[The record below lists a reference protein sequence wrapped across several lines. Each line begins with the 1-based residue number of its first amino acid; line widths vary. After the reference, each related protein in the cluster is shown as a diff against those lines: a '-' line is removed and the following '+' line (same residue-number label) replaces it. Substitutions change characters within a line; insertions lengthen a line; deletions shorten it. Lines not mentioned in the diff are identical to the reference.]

1 MTATARHPPAAAVP
15 SAVDAADAVFVEIAE
30 LAAQLCGAAHAVIT
44 LHAGAGEHRS
54 IAAAGGLELAHLKA
68 DTRFCCEV
76 LHAGAPLE
84 VSDAHYDLR
93 FHDDPLVAGGPR
105 IRFYSGVPLLT
116 ERGAVIGTLSVLDRQ
131 SKVLTRVQRAALWKL
146 ADVVVRLLNDIAAR
160 EAAEAD
166 LSWQATHDT
175 LTELA
180 NRRQFEKALAAQIE
194 SARRDGRQ
202 HAVVYIDLDQFKV
215 VNDTCGHIAGD
226 ALLRQLATV
235 LSARMRRADTL
246 ARLGGD
252 EFGVLLEGCDM
263 LHAQRL
269 AAQLLGAIRGFRFAW
284 EGRVFT
290 LGASIGVAAITADSR
305 DLESV
310 LSAADTAC
318 YLAKDKG
325 RNQIQAYSADDEE
338 VSSRRG
344 EMGWVSR
351 ITEAVEESR
360 FFLHCQRV
368 APLNAIA
375 SGEAEYLEL
384 LLRMRDEH
392 GRVVPPSAFI
402 PAAERYHLM
411 GRIDRWVVGRALGCL
426 ARLQA
431 RPGGSPP
438 PRFGINL
445 SGMSL
450 GDPGFG
456 DFVQERFE
464 ATGAPPHAV
473 CFEITETAAISDLA
487 RAASFIR
494 RFRSLGCRFALDDF
508 GSGLSSFEYLKAL
521 PVDYLKIDGAFVRG
535 VAHDRI
541 DHAVV
546 DAIRRLAEAANART
560 IAECVETPTILE
572 RVLELGID
580 FAQGHVIHVPEPYP
594 ALAERMRYPAP
605 GPCPAV
611 SAAA

>member
-1 MTATARHPPAAAVP
+1 MTATARNRMPAAIPA
-15 SAVDAADAVFVEIAE
+15 ALDATDAVFEEIAE

-44 LHAGAGEHRS
+44 LHPGPGEHRV
-54 IAAAGGLELAHLKA
+54 IATVGGVELGGAPA
-68 DTRFCCEV
+68 QTRFCCEV
-76 LHAGAPLE
+76 LHSGAPLE
-84 VSDAHYDLR
+84 VSDAHFDLR
-93 FHDDPLVAGGPR
+93 FHDDPLVAAGPR
-105 IRFYSGVPLLT
+105 IRFYSGVPLVT
-116 ERGAVIGTLSVLDRQ
+116 ERGEVIGTLSVLDRQ
-131 SKVLTRVQRAALWKL
+131 SRVLTQRQRATLWKL
-146 ADVVVRLLNDIAAR
+146 ADVVVRLLADIAAR
-160 EAAEAD
+160 QAAEAD
-166 LSWQATHDT
+166 LSWQASHDT

-180 NRRQFEKALAAQIE
+180 NRRQFEKALARQIE
-194 SARRDGRQ
+194 SARRDLRQ
-202 HAVVYIDLDQFKV
+202 HAVLYIDLDQFKV
-215 VNDTCGHIAGD
+215 VNDTCGHLAGD
-226 ALLRQLATV
+226 ALLRQLAQV
-235 LSARMRRADTL
+235 LATHMRRADTL

-252 EFGVLLEGCDM
+252 EFGVLLEGCDL
-263 LHAQRL
+263 LHAQRI
-269 AAQLLGAIRGFRFAW
+269 AAHLLGAIREFRFAW

-290 LGASIGVAAITADSR
+290 LGASIGVAAITPESR

-325 RNQIQAYSADDEE
+325 RNQVQAYNADDEE
-338 VSSRRG
+338 VSSRHG

-351 ITEAVEESR
+351 ITEAVEEGR
-360 FFLHCQRV
+360 FFLLCQRV
-368 APLNAIA
+368 APLQGPATD
-375 SGEAEYLEL
+375 EAEYLEL

-411 GRIDRWVVGRALGCL
+411 GRVDRWVVARALGCL
-426 ARLQA
+426 ARRQA
-431 RPGGSPP
+431 QPGAAP

-450 GDPGFG
+450 GDPAFA

-464 ATGAPPHAV
+464 ATGALPGAV
-473 CFEITETAAISDLA
+473 CFEITETAAISDLS

-494 RFRSLGCRFALDDF
+494 RFRALGCRFALDDF
-508 GSGLSSFEYLKAL
+508 GSGLSSFAYLKAL
-521 PVDYLKIDGAFVRG
+521 PVDYLKIDGGFVRG
-535 VAHDRI
+535 VAENRI

-560 IAECVETPTILE
+560 IAECVESEAILE
-572 RVLELGID
+572 RVRGLGID

-605 GPCPAV
+605 APCEV
-611 SAAA
+611 VYAAA